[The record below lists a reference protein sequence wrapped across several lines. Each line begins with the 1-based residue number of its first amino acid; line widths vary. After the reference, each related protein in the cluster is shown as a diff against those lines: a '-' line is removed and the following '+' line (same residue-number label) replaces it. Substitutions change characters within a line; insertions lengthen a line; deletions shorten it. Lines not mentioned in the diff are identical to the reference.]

1 MIIDFLLL
9 SLGIYI
15 AYKVLFELLI
25 PIFRTTQ
32 RVRQQFGAMNQHM
45 RDQMNTAE
53 NIRTGQTSQAP
64 ADKNKTSRAGDYI
77 DFEEVK

>member
-15 AYKVLFELLI
+15 AYKVLFDLVI

-32 RVRQQFGAMNQHM
+32 KIRQQFGAMNQHM
-45 RDQMNTAE
+45 QDHMNTQ
-53 NIRTGQTSQAP
+53 NGYTSQPKQAP